1 MKVVGVKL
9 KDKISS
15 FIYYF
20 PCRAQPKK
28 KKKVDVKKEQA
39 QKERMKKRIKKL
51 EKAAPELIPIE
62 DFITPLKYSE
72 SNRSVGLSPHTCTHS
87 EFLSLHTCNIVP
99 TSAQNLTHFHQ
110 DKNVERKCYLFL
122 LKVMKKQ

>member
-1 MKVVGVKL
+1 MCQGPNKLTIEKKIKVAGVEL
-9 KDKISS
+9 NDKISS

-39 QKERMKKRIKKL
+39 QKERMKKRLKKL

-72 SNRSVGLSPHTCTHS
+72 SNRSVGLPFTMHLYSQRIS
-87 EFLSLHTCNIVP
+87 
-99 TSAQNLTHFHQ
+99 
-110 DKNVERKCYLFL
+110 
-122 LKVMKKQ
+122 

>member
-1 MKVVGVKL
+1 MENKVKVAGVEL

-39 QKERMKKRIKKL
+39 QKERMKKKLKKL
-51 EKAAPELIPIE
+51 EKAPPELIPIE

-72 SNRSVGLSPHTCTHS
+72 DNRSVGLSFTLHLHS
-87 EFLSLHTCNIVP
+87 
-99 TSAQNLTHFHQ
+99 Q
-110 DKNVERKCYLFL
+110 
-122 LKVMKKQ
+122 